1 MKKPKTA
8 EQRVDEMRRP
18 PSLANWVRLN
28 DRRRDET
35 ALRITRFVL
44 AKPRHALA
52 QVYRLIAD
60 YVTLGISAASTRSG
74 IDLILNPLVRKLG
87 HEIAT
92 ALIPWLDKNQIKGL
106 RAFDG
111 MIERYPIGR
120 NIMIPVRP
128 TFVYNR
134 EGKLTPVFIIGWSA
148 NALNGFQK
156 RLLATMIQ
164 EAILTQED
172 FEGSDALVLFTPRM
186 SFSKSAREVREMW
199 VSKTWLL
206 SEDELRKQ
214 FDCYGNALD
223 DAVPVILRELASRG
237 DGE

>member
-1 MKKPKTA
+1 
-8 EQRVDEMRRP
+8 MRRP

-28 DRRRDET
+28 DRRQDET
-35 ALRITRFVL
+35 TLRITRFVL

-52 QVYRLIAD
+52 QIYRLIAD
-60 YVTLGISAASTRSG
+60 YVTLGVSAATTRTA
-74 IDLILNPLVRKLG
+74 IDLILNPLVRSLG

-92 ALIPWLDKNQIKGL
+92 ALIPWLDKNNIRGL

-111 MIERYPIGR
+111 MMERYPIGR

-134 EGKLTPVFIIGWSA
+134 DGRLTPVFIIGWSK
-148 NALNGFQK
+148 NPLTDYQK

-164 EAILTQED
+164 RAILTQED
-172 FEGSDALVLFTPRM
+172 FEGSDALVLFVPRM
-186 SFSKSAREVREMW
+186 KYSNTTREVREMW

-206 SEDELRKQ
+206 SDDELRKQ

-223 DAVPVILRELASRG
+223 EAVPIILRELAARG
-237 DGE
+237 EE